1 MMRPPNQFAR
11 QENQPMVLQI
21 PNPFPGGEK
30 TVKLFK
36 EDPDLVQLLSQVDL
50 NREIPAHL
58 YKVVAEL
65 LSSVYKLNNAYPS

>member
-1 MMRPPNQFAR
+1 MRPPNQFAR
-11 QENQPMVLQI
+11 QENQPMVLQT

-65 LSSVYKLNNAYPS
+65 LSFVYKLNNAYPS